1 MYGYINSFGKFE
13 YEFTLVLSQIY
24 CITLY
29 LTLLEDEQKFNLEGY
44 VGAHKMSISYVNMSS
59 KYIK

>member
-13 YEFTLVLSQIY
+13 YEFTLVLSQIS

-29 LTLLEDEQKFNLEGY
+29 LTLLEDEQKFKLEGY
-44 VGAHKMSISYVNMSS
+44 VGAYKISISYVNMSS

>member
-1 MYGYINSFGKFE
+1 MYDYINSFGKFE
-13 YEFTLVLSQIY
+13 YEFTLVLSQIS
-24 CITLY
+24 CIALY
-29 LTLLEDEQKFNLEGY
+29 LTLLEDEQKFKLEGY